1 MTFTK
6 HQAEL
11 VQSFAVRYSAYVE
24 AQAKRDDAGAK
35 IWGRLLRELQDT
47 HGVQLVPSEY
57 LPEERQ

>member
-1 MTFTK
+1 MRFTK

-24 AQAKRDDAGAK
+24 AQAKRDSAGIK
-35 IWGRLLRELQDT
+35 VWGNLLRELQDT
-47 HGVQLVPSEY
+47 HGVQLVPPEH